1 MILGKS
7 TLAQFLRFNC
17 GPQNYDLFMSKA
29 IRGQKIG
36 LYLIVLTSL
45 SMVMFRILSLIYFF
59 TFDHMFVVTYRTIP
73 TIVSKSSLRHIFNRS
88 IALNNYPQSLDYT
101 SLHIIKSELKTISPC
116 KIENIIQD
124 DSYNLYLQLK
134 SMNTKT
140 HWLHI
145 CWHPKYAFLT
155 LAQSPK
161 SLKTKSSNQLS
172 FEQTLT
178 SFINTMLIVNIGI
191 LDSSNRIIYFD
202 ISDKI
207 SEKPKYRLYHEIIG
221 VYSNLLLV
229 DSTTEEIISCGYQL
243 SAKQVPEPKSQTIN
257 RMIQLG
263 YRYAPP
269 ERKRTDYLLA
279 HPDLATHLSHNSQPS
294 SSQQS
299 FISLT
304 QLRQYLLASTSGSDG
319 IFTPL
324 RLYNLLLGLSP
335 AMSPNIAYALL
346 HSMSVPIDNI
356 YDTTNT
362 TAATNTPS
370 HTNIELTDTMIAHIH
385 TCLHALY
392 THILTVDDIDYTHPT
407 VTSLLRPY
415 TYTVSDQKGGQKP
428 LYTLIQFPHM
438 NVDLNPTSTT
448 TTTQSL
454 TLPGVSLLDEP
465 ITINHSLSMLT
476 YLRQYYSDT
485 ARNFLFSQLHKEAVS
500 MVSRQLEKIDSM
512 IAVFDKQLFD
522 AK

>member
-1 MILGKS
+1 
-7 TLAQFLRFNC
+7 
-17 GPQNYDLFMSKA
+17 
-29 IRGQKIG
+29 
-36 LYLIVLTSL
+36 
-45 SMVMFRILSLIYFF
+45 
-59 TFDHMFVVTYRTIP
+59 MFVVTYRTIP
-73 TIVSKSSLRHIFNRS
+73 TFVSKSSLGHIFNRS
-88 IALNNYPQSLDYT
+88 RALNSYPQSLDYT
-101 SLHIIKSELKTISPC
+101 SLNILKSELNTLLPC
-116 KIENIIQD
+116 KIENIVQD

-243 SAKQVPEPKSQTIN
+243 SSKQVPEPKSQTIN

-263 YRYAPP
+263 YRYTPP
-269 ERKRTDYLLA
+269 ERKRTDYLLPQ
-279 HPDLATHLSHNSQPS
+279 HNIPSHMSTSQSSS
-294 SSQQS
+294 SSQL
-299 FISLT
+299 FITLA
-304 QLRQYLLASTSGSDG
+304 QLRQYFLASISGGASLL
-319 IFTPL
+319 TPL

-335 AMSPNIAYALL
+335 AISPNIAYDLL
-346 HSMSVPIDNI
+346 HSMRIPIDNI
-356 YDTTNT
+356 YDTNDT
-362 TAATNTPS
+362 
-370 HTNIELTDTMIAHIH
+370 IELTDIMITHIH
-385 TCLHALY
+385 TCLQVLY
-392 THILTVDDIDYTHPT
+392 THILTVDVIDYTHPT
-407 VTSLLRPY
+407 VTSLLRPC

-428 LYTLIQFPHM
+428 IYTLIQFPHIGTYPS
-438 NVDLNPTSTT
+438 NDLDSTA
-448 TTTQSL
+448 TQSL
-454 TLPGVSLLDEP
+454 SQPDISLPDEP

-476 YLRQYYSDT
+476 YLRQYYTDT

-500 MVSRQLEKIDSM
+500 MVTRLLEKIDSM
-512 IAVFDKQLFD
+512 IAVFDRQLFE

>member
-1 MILGKS
+1 
-7 TLAQFLRFNC
+7 
-17 GPQNYDLFMSKA
+17 
-29 IRGQKIG
+29 
-36 LYLIVLTSL
+36 
-45 SMVMFRILSLIYFF
+45 
-59 TFDHMFVVTYRTIP
+59 MFVVTYRTTPKIM
-73 TIVSKSSLRHIFNRS
+73 SKTSLRHIVNRS

-101 SLHIIKSELKTISPC
+101 SLHMIKSELKTILPC

-140 HWLHI
+140 PWLHM

-161 SLKTKSSNQLS
+161 LLKTKSSNQLS

-191 LDSSNRIIYFD
+191 LDSNNRIIYFD
-202 ISDKI
+202 ITDKI

-269 ERKRTDYLLA
+269 ERKRTDYLLPPLDIA
-279 HPDLATHLSHNSQPS
+279 SHTINNSLSSMSP
-294 SSQQS
+294 QS

-304 QLRQYLLASTSGSDG
+304 QLRQYFVTSTSVSGG
-319 IFTPL
+319 NRIVTPL
-324 RLYNLLLGLSP
+324 RLYNLMLGLSP

-346 HSMSVPIDNI
+346 HSMRLPIDNI
-356 YDTTNT
+356 YDTNDT
-362 TAATNTPS
+362 
-370 HTNIELTDTMIAHIH
+370 IELTDIMITHIH

-392 THILTVDDIDYTHPT
+392 SHILTVDVIDYTHPT
-407 VTSLLRPY
+407 VTSLLRPC
-415 TYTVSDQKGGQKP
+415 TYTVSDQKGGQK
-428 LYTLIQFPHM
+428 LIYTLLQFPHI
-438 NVDLNPTSTT
+438 NTNDNTNHDSITTTSTE
-448 TTTQSL
+448 SI
-454 TLPGVSLLDEP
+454 TLPDVSLPDEP
-465 ITINHSLSMLT
+465 ITVNHSLSMLT
-476 YLRQYYSDT
+476 YLRRYYTDT
-485 ARNFLFSQLHKEAVS
+485 ARNFLFSQLRKEAVS
-500 MVSRQLEKIDSM
+500 MVTRQLEKVDGM
-512 IAVFDKQLFD
+512 IAVFDKQLFE